1 MNFGLTL
8 EELKSAK
15 TKLLKKGLVPIPAH
29 ISKKHPLGDWKN
41 YSVKDWNK
49 SVGKIYGAKANIG
62 VLTGSKSCVL
72 WYIYT
77 RVLGGP
83 GVRQMSPFHVL
94 ALTPAQ
100 SPPTLVP
107 MEILCFFGKS
117 FCFSLDPILSSIDLY
132 VFPTHRIFLGC
143 PENRPFSTL
152 SSHMVLCVSSASLC
166 AQIIFLHTE
175 DSLGRISRILLTW
188 SPVAHRLSLGA
199 FPLFLF
205 QISCFLSSRPSSFRC
220 LYIIQWWFFIPQTS
234 VRSCGLLHE
243 KKGLLHLL
251 SG

>member
-1 MNFGLTL
+1 ML
-8 EELKSAK
+8 
-15 TKLLKKGLVPIPAH
+15 
-29 ISKKHPLGDWKN
+29 
-41 YSVKDWNK
+41 
-49 SVGKIYGAKANIG
+49 
-62 VLTGSKSCVL
+62 
-72 WYIYT
+72 
-77 RVLGGP
+77 
-83 GVRQMSPFHVL
+83 QFHVL

-152 SSHMVLCVSSASLC
+152 SSHMVLC
-166 AQIIFLHTE
+166 

-188 SPVAHRLSLGA
+188 SPFAHRLSLGA

-243 KKGLLHLL
+243 KKGFSICLVGNSGSHVFSCRLYSQSICVHLAKTGLHPSDGRFMTAGVSKFITFPRVDSVSRFHILHPRLHLT
-251 SG
+251 